1 MELEFYVV
9 ELDCWSS
16 SSSNRGGR
24 ARALRQK
31 KELELELGTMEDA
44 KLDIGEDEDRN
55 LQDQLIQWFTV
66 VLGGESSKREK
77 LEKKSGLKVKY
88 VAKISGPN

>member
-1 MELEFYVV
+1 M

-55 LQDQLIQWFTV
+55 LQDQLVSVQIMEIFTFLIILSCQV
-66 VLGGESSKREK
+66 SARRAPYGHGKC
-77 LEKKSGLKVKY
+77 
-88 VAKISGPN
+88 